1 MELKEN
7 KTKKWTGIYKGV
19 GFEINNWQTPPNS
32 IEPKE
37 KDCWTYYLY
46 LHLDRIPEE
55 NKPNSYWLKGRK
67 DRNRVYY
74 DYYKHDVMTEIDW
87 HGGITWY
94 SKEHGFDGSGKV
106 IKIGCD
112 YSHLWDEGRFYD
124 LETVKFDCKRTIE
137 RFLEKVP
144 NYKHWCCGNGKLYGI
159 EEGLIVKNQFYSKEY
174 WFDKDWFKKAW
185 EEKNLI
191 VTD

>member
-7 KTKKWTGIYKGV
+7 KTKKWTGTYKGV
-19 GFEINNWQTPPNS
+19 GFEINNWKTPPNS
-32 IEPKE
+32 IEPNE

-55 NKPNSYWLKGRK
+55 NNPNSYWLKGRK
-67 DRNRVYY
+67 DRNRVFY
-74 DYYKHDVMTEIDW
+74 DYYKHDVMTELDW
-87 HGGITWY
+87 HGGLTWY

-124 LETVKFDCKRTIE
+124 LETVKFDCKSTIE
-137 RFLEKVP
+137 RFLQKVP

-191 VTD
+191 VTN